1 MAQFSLQQTPA
12 MATFGRRTDGVSRP
26 SVPVFRTQEADDN
39 KGEEKKAEEDESED
53 GMSRVER
60 RNV

>member
-1 MAQFSLQQTPA
+1 M
-12 MATFGRRTDGVSRP
+12 SRP
-26 SVPVFRTQEADDN
+26 RVLVFRTQEADTN
-39 KGEEKKAEEDESED
+39 KGEEKKAEEDKSED

>member
-1 MAQFSLQQTPA
+1 M
-12 MATFGRRTDGVSRP
+12 SRP
-26 SVPVFRTQEADDN
+26 RVLVFRTQEADTN